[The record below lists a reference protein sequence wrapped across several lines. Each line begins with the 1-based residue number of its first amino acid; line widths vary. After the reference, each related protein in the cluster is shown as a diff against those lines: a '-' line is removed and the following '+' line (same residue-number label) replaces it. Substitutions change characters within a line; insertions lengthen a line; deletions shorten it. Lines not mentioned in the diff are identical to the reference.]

1 MIKKT
6 RILFGVGLILIF
18 CLFTACAADKESEPE
33 PVSRSGFYFD
43 TNITIKVYDEQ
54 GEALLKKCFSLCNEL
69 EYSFSRTLEDSELYR
84 VNHRTSNT
92 VEISEHLA
100 QVISLGLEFGEKTDG
115 AFDITICPVAD
126 LWDFKSE
133 NPQMPDQADIDAALE
148 KVDYRKVHLN
158 GTTLTF
164 DSDDTML
171 DLGAIAKGYAADQIK
186 ELLLEEGVES
196 AVINL
201 GGNVQTIGSKPDGT
215 PWNVGIQKPFSPSG
229 ETLTVVEAVDESV
242 VCTGVYERYFEKDGV
257 RYHHVLDPKTG
268 YPVETDLDQITVIC
282 EESAMADV
290 LATSCL
296 LIGEEQ
302 SKQLLEEIGFSNTW
316 LHLTERCAMIKQ

>member
-1 MIKKT
+1 MRKKT
-6 RILFGVGLILIF
+6 RVLFGMGLTLILFLI
-18 CLFTACAADKESEPE
+18 TACAAEKEAEPE

-69 EYSFSRTLEDSELYR
+69 EHTFSRTLEDSELYQ
-84 VNHRTSNT
+84 VNHRTSNE
-92 VEISEHLA
+92 VEISDHLA
-100 QVISLGLEFGEKTDG
+100 EVIALGLEFGEKTDG
-115 AFDITICPVAD
+115 AFDITICPVAE

-133 NPQMPDQADIDAALE
+133 NPQVPDQADIDTALK

-164 DSDDTML
+164 DSEDTRI

-201 GGNVQTIGSKPDGT
+201 GGNVQTIDSKPDGT
-215 PWNVGIQKPFSPSG
+215 PWNVGIQKPFSSSG
-229 ETLTVVEAVDESV
+229 EILTVVEAVDESV
-242 VCTGVYERYFEKDGV
+242 VSAGVYERYFEVNGV
-257 RYHHVLDPKTG
+257 RYHHVLNPKTG
-268 YPVETDLDQITVIC
+268 YPVETDLDQITVVC
-282 EESAMADV
+282 EEAALADV
-290 LATSCL
+290 LVTSCL

-302 SKQLLEEIGFSNTW
+302 AKQILEEIGFSNTW
-316 LHLTERCAMIKQ
+316 LHLDDRCAMIKQ

>member
-1 MIKKT
+1 MRKKT
-6 RILFGVGLILIF
+6 RVLFGMGLTLILFLI
-18 CLFTACAADKESEPE
+18 TACAAEKEAEPE

-69 EYSFSRTLEDSELYR
+69 EHTFSRTLEDSELYQ
-84 VNHRTSNT
+84 VNHRTSNE
-92 VEISEHLA
+92 VEISDHLA
-100 QVISLGLEFGEKTDG
+100 EVIALGLKFGEKTDG
-115 AFDITICPVAD
+115 AFDITICPVAE

-133 NPQMPDQADIDAALE
+133 NPQVPDQADIDTALK

-164 DSDDTML
+164 DSEDTRI

-229 ETLTVVEAVDESV
+229 EILTIVEAVNESV
-242 VCTGVYERYFEKDGV
+242 VSTGVYERYFEVNGV
-257 RYHHVLDPKTG
+257 QYHHVLNPKTG
-268 YPVETDLDQITVIC
+268 YPVETDLDQITVVY
-282 EESAMADV
+282 EESALADV

-302 SKQLLEEIGFSNTW
+302 AKQLLEEIGFSNTW
-316 LHLTERCAMIKQ
+316 LHLDDRCAMIKQ